1 MAEVKVNRNSEQQ
14 EGQSQAMER
23 QSGGGE
29 MSRRQ
34 DFFPSLFRHPSE
46 LFSMNPFAMMRR
58 MNQEMD
64 RMFANA
70 WGGAGQ
76 GGGALW
82 SPAIEVRQQGDNLT
96 VCAELP
102 GLNKD
107 DVKVEA
113 SDEGLVI
120 RGERKQEHEER
131 REGMYR
137 SERSYGSF
145 YRVVPLPD
153 GANVDQARAEFKN
166 GVLEVSIP
174 VPQQQQRSREIPIQ
188 ESASER
194 RGPGS
199 QSAGQEN
206 QTKAG

>member
-1 MAEVKVNRNSEQQ
+1 MV
-14 EGQSQAMER
+14 
-23 QSGGGE
+23 
-29 MSRRQ
+29 
-34 DFFPSLFRHPSE
+34 
-46 LFSMNPFAMMRR
+46 
-58 MNQEMD
+58 
-64 RMFANA
+64 
-70 WGGAGQ
+70 AGHR
-76 GGGALW
+76 AL
-82 SPAIEVRQQGDNLT
+82 RQQGDNLT

-120 RGERKQEHEER
+120 RGERKQENEER

-145 YRVVPLPD
+145 YRVVPLPE

-166 GVLEVSIP
+166 GVLKVSIP

-188 ESASER
+188 EGASER

-199 QSAGQEN
+199 QNAGQES